1 MPGGPFPSTHYSL
14 LVDMQSEHEPL
25 RQQALERFV
34 EAYWKPAYKYIR
46 LRWRKS
52 PEDSEDLTQTFFT
65 DFLEHGLI
73 GRFDAARASF
83 RTFLRVSLDSQ
94 VQRRHES
101 EGRLKRGGG
110 ARLLSL
116 DFPAAERELPVAAP
130 DASPEEIFYREWQ
143 RQMFALAVE
152 DLRSFAQASRREVQF
167 RIFQE
172 YDLAAE
178 LRPSYQELGLRHQ
191 LAVTTVTNYLAWA
204 RRELRRLMLN
214 RLAGITSGENEFR
227 SEARRLF
234 SP

>member
-1 MPGGPFPSTHYSL
+1 MPGGRFPSTHYSL

-25 RQQALERFV
+25 RQQALDRFV

-52 PEDSEDLTQTFFT
+52 QEDSEDLTQSFFL
-65 DFLEHGLI
+65 DFLEQGLVA
-73 GRFDAARASF
+73 RFDAGRASF
-83 RTFLRVSLDSQ
+83 RTFLRLSLDSQ

-110 ARLLSL
+110 TRMLSL
-116 DFPAAERELPVAAP
+116 DFPSAERELPLAAP
-130 DASPEEIFYREWQ
+130 DATPEEIFYREWQ

-152 DLRSFAQASRREVQF
+152 DLRALAHASRRAVQF
-167 RIFQE
+167 EIFE
-172 YDLAAE
+172 AYDLAAE
-178 LRPSYQELGLRHQ
+178 PRPSYQELGLRHQ
-191 LAVTTVTNYLAWA
+191 LAVTTVTNHLAWA
-204 RRELRRLMLN
+204 RRELRRLMLE
-214 RLAGITSGENEFR
+214 RLAGITSGESEFR